1 MLGVVIKISRSPVV
15 ERPRVGNRFTHLMA
29 RGYVEGVN
37 QKPDRGLRGK

>member
-15 ERPRVGNRFTHLMA
+15 KRPRVGNRFTHLMA

-37 QKPDRGLRGK
+37 QKLDRGLRGK